1 MIKNKTCTI
10 SSLERSLGPGGLPG
24 KGDPCEKLSR
34 LAIKG
39 EEDEVEGAGMRI
51 HAAGHS
57 WPSLLKK

>member
-51 HAAGHS
+51 D
-57 WPSLLKK
+57 LFF